1 MFLREAAL
9 RCISPFYFFI
19 SMDGGGGFKKKH
31 GWGPRKAK
39 AKNVLEERSAACGPY
54 ICDRRPN
61 VQHRKS
67 NASPS
72 LLKKTVRNETS
83 HMASSPPPPREL
95 HGRRLHP
102 AAVVRDKLARA
113 LPGNAALVEDLAGLV
128 DAMNAAPP
136 APRMLFAMPLF
147 VGPAGI
153 GKSYL
158 CGRLLDACGFSA
170 PDQVVRVDL
179 TTCPKPVD
187 VARKITGGGG
197 PAELVD
203 GGAYVLPGRGVIL
216 DEIHQAS
223 PAVVQSLLDV
233 LGRMVASPGPV
244 APWEVPISSKAA
256 CTVDLSNVVIVGA
269 TTDRSRGKHAGP
281 FYDRFGAHFLAKPSR
296 VAFEAVVTNIIEG
309 EAVLRSLRGGVFTED
324 AWGCLHEHCASYREA
339 KRRLVKVAVKVRGGM
354 GIMDALGSVFDL
366 VVVGG
371 LRRDAFAYLTALAAA
386 GRAAPVQALCHRVRE
401 ATGLDDRAIKDELE
415 PYLTR
420 KGYLEIANSVRRIT
434 DAGREAVGS
443 PCRLRGWEG
452 VRAQLDTPPPTDEE
466 AAAGGGGGES
476 SLAAILR
483 AEKGHPVD
491 AGVCVDVHRGEL
503 FCRPLC
509 PGRSAG
515 RFATVSELARVL
527 HGRGGGK
534 PGQGLAAYT
543 TEINEYVNLWRTVQ
557 AYPWY
562 QRLEFAS
569 RADARKYA
577 KRAREYLDRRR
588 RASAPRVH
596 ASVACR

>member
-1 MFLREAAL
+1 
-9 RCISPFYFFI
+9 
-19 SMDGGGGFKKKH
+19 
-31 GWGPRKAK
+31 
-39 AKNVLEERSAACGPY
+39 
-54 ICDRRPN
+54 
-61 VQHRKS
+61 
-67 NASPS
+67 
-72 LLKKTVRNETS
+72 
-83 HMASSPPPPREL
+83 MASSPPPPREL

-339 KRRLVKVAVKVRGGM
+339 KRRLVKVAGKVRGGM

-452 VRAQLDTPPPTDEE
+452 VRAQL
-466 AAAGGGGGES
+466 
-476 SLAAILR
+476 
-483 AEKGHPVD
+483 
-491 AGVCVDVHRGEL
+491 EL

-577 KRAREYLDRRR
+577 KRAREHLDRRR